1 MVTAGSEIDERAVGH
16 TWRRGHAETST
27 EVFHVA
33 FAPARW
39 DKTEI
44 SLLESTVGARRPV
57 RLERSEG
64 R

>member
-1 MVTAGSEIDERAVGH
+1 MNGLLIR

-39 DKTEI
+39 DKTAI
-44 SLLESTVGARRPV
+44 YLSKLTVGARRPV

>member
-1 MVTAGSEIDERAVGH
+1 MNGSLRH

-27 EVFHVA
+27 EDFNVA

-44 SLLESTVGARRPV
+44 SFLESTVGARRPV

>member
-1 MVTAGSEIDERAVGH
+1 MNGLLIR

-27 EVFHVA
+27 EVFYVA

-44 SLLESTVGARRPV
+44 YLLEPAVGARRPV